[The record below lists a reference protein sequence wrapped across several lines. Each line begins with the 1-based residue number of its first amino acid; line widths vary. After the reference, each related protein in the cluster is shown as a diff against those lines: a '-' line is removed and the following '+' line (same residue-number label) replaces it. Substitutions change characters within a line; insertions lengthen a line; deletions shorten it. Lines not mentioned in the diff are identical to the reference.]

1 MLKFFP
7 NILHNHITGISP
19 NYYNKT
25 EEMKDFPGH
34 NQTVIRVFYRILIFR
49 PE

>member
-1 MLKFFP
+1 MLKLSP
-7 NILHNHITGISP
+7 NLFLILFSGIPP

-25 EEMKDFPGH
+25 EEMKDFLGH